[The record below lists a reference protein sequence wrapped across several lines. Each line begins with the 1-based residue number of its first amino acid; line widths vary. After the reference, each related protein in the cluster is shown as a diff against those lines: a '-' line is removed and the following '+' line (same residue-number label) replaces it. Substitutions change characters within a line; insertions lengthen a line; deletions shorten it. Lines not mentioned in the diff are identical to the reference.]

1 MSNIYLNAD
10 MNVRISPSL
19 DAQVLDVRSKG
30 NILPVIDIIESE
42 GNIWFL
48 TPGGYIANT
57 TSVFLHADKY
67 GSDNEKLKEYI
78 TAFLDQSYKTTG
90 KSIEEIKKGLDKF

>member
-19 DAQVLDVRSKG
+19 DAQILDVQNKG

-42 GNIWFL
+42 GSIWFQ

-57 TSVFLHADKY
+57 TSVFLHADSY
-67 GSDNEKLKEYI
+67 GSHLEKLKEYI

-90 KSIEEIKKGLDKF
+90 KSIEEIKKGLEKF